1 MSDSNDPVEMVRV
14 ISDKYGLEWDDE
26 SILTMFSTFIGDRGD
41 TRSFE
46 EYVHAI
52 AGEQNE
58 VSEQLLKEWGPE

>member
-1 MSDSNDPVEMVRV
+1 MSDSNDLVEMVRI
-14 ISDKYGLEWDDE
+14 ISDKYGLGWDDE
-26 SILTMFSTFIGDRGD
+26 SILAIFSTFIEDHCD